1 MAFPQTPLPIQVDIS
16 LDGTTW
22 TDVTSDVR
30 AEEQIHI
37 TRGRS
42 NWGGSVDAGRCSFT
56 LDNNSGKYSPRNPS
70 GAYYG
75 QIGRNTPVRVS
86 VNTGSVA
93 LDLPGAAGDYV
104 STPDAAALDIT
115 GDIDIRVD
123 ATLANWV
130 LPDYPSSGQTTFDRT
145 ELIAKAATSG
155 QVSWALYTRVSTL
168 YFVWST
174 NGTALSSATATAD
187 LPLTTSG
194 RLAVRVTLDVNNG
207 AGGNTATF
215 YTAPTINGPWTQLG
229 STVTGSGTTSIF
241 ASTADLRIGSI
252 STESYDEAI
261 GLVHAAQVYNGIAG
275 TAVANPDFTAQ
286 ASGTTSFADSAGRTW
301 TVAGNAALTNR
312 KTRFVGEIASWTP
325 RWDTGGFDVVT
336 DIEAAGVLRRLGVGA
351 VPTKSPFY
359 REFTSPGRMSAGI
372 VAYWPMEDGAD
383 ATSFASPYAGH
394 PAMTITG
401 SVTPAAY
408 SDWVASDAIPTI
420 GTGSL
425 KVVVPTYT
433 VTESVVGFFV
443 KVPAAGV
450 VSTQRLIS
458 LTQVGTARTWSLYVN
473 TSGNLD
479 LRAYDS
485 IGTQVLATGFG
496 SDTINGLEKYIVT
509 ELAPSGSDTVYTVTV
524 VDIAASSPTTV
535 PNNITSVFTISGTL
549 STYTTS
555 TITQIRFGEDGAM
568 NSTVLGHLAVGNAA
582 TAFSASA
589 GVLVGWNAEEAPSR
603 IARIGAE
610 ENLHSYPTGP
620 GDEQCGPQPTG
631 TALDI
636 MRAAEAVDEGIL
648 AELRGLLGL
657 RYVTR
662 ASMYNQPAALTLS
675 YSGDDGLVAPLAPA
689 DDDQGVTND
698 VTVARTSGSSAR
710 ATQSTGALSTA
721 APPSGIGLYDTSY
734 TLNLL
739 DDSQPHFHAGWRLHI
754 GTWDETRYPTVSVNL
769 ANAPTSIETAAAVDV
784 GSRLTITD
792 LPSWLPPDDLSLRV
806 EGYTETLD
814 QFTWTLVYNC
824 SPHGPW
830 TVGVADDK
838 VLGRA
843 DTDGCE
849 LAADLTS
856 TATTAYLLTTS
867 GPVWTTDVTQ
877 LPFDLRVSG
886 EVMQVEPAGT
896 VLTTNPGFESNTS
909 GWTATSATLTQSG
922 TVARVGSYSGL
933 LTTTSGAN
941 PRVEDTLRAV
951 TAGSTYTAIGWL
963 YAPAALPVTAGVNVN
978 WFDSGQNYLSTSA
991 NTATLTPGVWTPFN
1005 AQFTAPVGAAYGSVL
1020 WSASGTPGAGYL
1032 LYADNIK
1039 LITGATGIT
1048 SWLRDTFTRSVSSGW
1063 GTPTIGSAWTT
1074 SGGSATNYSTSGT
1087 YGVHVLSTVDV
1098 ARRSSVTAVSADFD
1112 IYCDITASAAATG
1125 DSLFGAI
1132 CARMTDANNLYMAR
1146 LEFTT
1151 SNTVILTVRKIVAG
1165 VQTSLASAT
1174 LSLTYTP
1181 GTYVRVRFQ
1190 GSGTTLKA
1198 RGWLTT
1204 ATEPSAWDIST
1215 TDSSLTAAQSI
1226 GTRSIRVTGN
1236 TNAASVEI
1244 RYDNFDVISPQTAT
1258 VTRSVNGVVKAQTAG
1273 TAVSLAQPAYAAL

>member
-16 LDGTTW
+16 PDGTTW
-22 TDVTSDVR
+22 TDITSDVR
-30 AEEQIHI
+30 ADEQIRI

-42 NWGGSVDAGRCSFT
+42 NWGSTVDAGRCSFT

-70 GAYYG
+70 GVYYG

-104 STPDAAALDIT
+104 STPDTAALDIT

-123 ATLANWV
+123 ATLANWI

-145 ELIAKAATSG
+145 ELISKAASG

-174 NGTALSSATATAD
+174 NGSTLSAATATAD

-194 RLAVRVTLDVNNG
+194 RLAVRVTLDVDNG

-215 YTAPTINGPWTQLG
+215 YTSDSINGTWTQLG
-229 STVTGSGTTSIF
+229 SPVVGSGTTSIH
-241 ASTADLRIGSI
+241 SGTADLRIGSI

-275 TAVANPDFTAQ
+275 TAAANPDFTAQ
-286 ASGTTSFADSAGRTW
+286 SSGTTSFADAAGRTW
-301 TVAGNAALTNR
+301 TVAGNATITNR

-325 RWDTGGFDVVT
+325 RWETGGLDVVT

-359 REFTSPGRMSAGI
+359 REFTSSGRMAAGV
-372 VAYWPMEDGAD
+372 VAYWPMEDGTS
-383 ATSFASPYAGH
+383 ATGFASAYSGH

-408 SDWVASDAIPTI
+408 SSWVASSPIPTI

-425 KVVVPTYT
+425 KVTVPTYT
-433 VTESVVGFFV
+433 VSESVVGFFT

-450 VSTQRLIS
+450 VSTQRLVS

-496 SDTINGLEKYIVT
+496 ADTINGLEKYVVI
-509 ELAPSGSDTVYTVTV
+509 ELAPSGSDTAYTVTV

-549 STYTTS
+549 SSYTTS
-555 TITQIRFGEDGAM
+555 TVTQIRFGEDGAM
-568 NSTVLGHLAVGNAA
+568 NGTALGHLAVGNAA

-620 GDEQCGPQPTG
+620 GDEQCGPQPAG

-636 MRAAEAVDEGIL
+636 MRAAESVDQGIL
-648 AELRGLLGL
+648 AEQRAILGL

-662 ASMYNQPAALTLS
+662 SSMYNQAPALTLA

-710 ATQSTGALSTA
+710 ATLSTGALSTQS
-721 APPSGIGLYDTSY
+721 PPSGIGLYDTSY

-739 DDSQPHFHAGWRLHI
+739 DDAQPHFHAGWRMHV

-769 ANAPTSIETAAAVDV
+769 ANAPASIEDASAVDV
-784 GSRLTITD
+784 GSLLRITGP
-792 LPSWLPPDDLSLRV
+792 PSRLPPDDINLRV

-830 TVGVADDK
+830 TVAVVDDDE
-838 VLGRA
+838 LGRA
-843 DTDGCE
+843 DTDGSE
-849 LAADLTS
+849 LTADVTS
-856 TATTAYLLTTS
+856 TATSLSVAVTDGPLWITSAAYPAEF
-867 GPVWTTDVTQ
+867 PVDI
-877 LPFDLRVSG
+877 RVGG
-886 EVMQVEPAGT
+886 EVMQVSGIASWLLDAYGRSVSGGWGT
-896 VLTTNPGFESNTS
+896 ADSGQAWTASGGTASTDYAVGSGYGQHILTTTNATRRSLVAFTYPDIDIVVSLT
-909 GWTATSATLTQSG
+909 TSAT
-922 TVARVGSYSGL
+922 A
-933 LTTTSGAN
+933 
-941 PRVEDTLRAV
+941 
-951 TAGSTYTAIGWL
+951 
-963 YAPAALPVTAGVNVN
+963 
-978 WFDSGQNYLSTSA
+978 
-991 NTATLTPGVWTPFN
+991 
-1005 AQFTAPVGAAYGSVL
+1005 
-1020 WSASGTPGAGYL
+1020 
-1032 LYADNIK
+1032 
-1039 LITGATGIT
+1039 TGASIY
-1048 SWLRDTFTRSVSSGW
+1048 
-1063 GTPTIGSAWTT
+1063 
-1074 SGGSATNYSTSGT
+1074 GGPM
-1087 YGVHVLSTVDV
+1087 
-1098 ARRSSVTAVSADFD
+1098 AR
-1112 IYCDITASAAATG
+1112 Y
-1125 DSLFGAI
+1125 
-1132 CARMTDANNLYMAR
+1132 TDANNLYMAR
-1146 LEFTT
+1146 VEFTT
-1151 SNTVILTVRKIVAG
+1151 ANAINLDIRKRVAAAESSLGTYSSTITHVAG
-1165 VQTSLASAT
+1165 TF
-1174 LSLTYTP
+1174 
-1181 GTYVRVRFQ
+1181 VRVRMQ
-1190 GSGTTLKA
+1190 VSGSTILAKIWPASDAEPQHWHVSVTDTS
-1198 RGWLTT
+1198 LTT
-1204 ATEPSAWDIST
+1204 SVST
-1215 TDSSLTAAQSI
+1215 
-1226 GTRSIRVTGN
+1226 GCRSISASGN
-1236 TNAASVEI
+1236 TNVNPQV
-1244 RYDNFDVISPQTAT
+1244 RYDDIEVLNPQAFT
-1258 VTRSVNGVVKAQTAG
+1258 VTRSVNTVVKSQTAG

>member
-1 MAFPQTPLPIQVDIS
+1 MAFPDTALPIQVDIS

-22 TDVTSDVR
+22 TNVTSDVR
-30 AEEQIHI
+30 ANEQIRI

-42 NWGGSVDAGRCSFT
+42 NWGSAVDAGRCSFT

-123 ATLANWV
+123 ATLANWI

-145 ELIAKAATSG
+145 ELISKAASG

-174 NGTALSSATATAD
+174 NGSTLSAATATAD

-215 YTAPTINGPWTQLG
+215 YTSDSINGTWTQLG
-229 STVTGSGTTSIF
+229 SAVVGSGTTSIH
-241 ASTADLRIGSI
+241 SGTADLRIGSI

-286 ASGTTSFADSAGRTW
+286 TSGATSFADSAGRTW
-301 TVAGNAALTNR
+301 TVAGNATITNR

-325 RWDTGGFDVVT
+325 RWETGGFDVVT

-359 REFTSPGRMSAGI
+359 REFASSGRMAAGV
-372 VAYWPMEDGAD
+372 VAYWPMEDGAN
-383 ATSFASPYAGH
+383 ATSFASAYSGH

-408 SDWVASDAIPTI
+408 SSWVASSPIPTI

-425 KVVVPTYT
+425 KVTVPTYT

-443 KVPAAGV
+443 KVPSAGV
-450 VSTQRLIS
+450 VSTQRLVS
-458 LTQVGTARTWSLYVN
+458 FTQVGSARNWSLYVN

-496 SDTINGLEKYIVT
+496 ADTINGLEKYIVI
-509 ELAPSGSDTVYTVTV
+509 ELAPSGSDTAYTVTV

-535 PNNITSVFTISGTL
+535 PDNITSVFTISGTL
-549 STYTTS
+549 SSYTTS
-555 TITQIRFGEDGAM
+555 TITQVRFGEDGAM
-568 NSTVLGHLAVGNAA
+568 NSTALGHLAVGNAA

-620 GDEQCGPQPTG
+620 GDEQCGPQPSG

-636 MRAAEAVDEGIL
+636 MRAAESVDEGIL
-648 AELRGLLGL
+648 AEQRGILGL

-662 ASMYNQPAALTLS
+662 ASMYNQPATLTLS
-675 YSGDDGLVAPLAPA
+675 YSGEDGLVAPLAPA

-698 VTVARTSGSSAR
+698 VTVARTSGTSAR
-710 ATQSTGALSTA
+710 ATLSTGALSTQS
-721 APPSGIGLYDTSY
+721 PPAGIGLYDTSY

-739 DDSQPHFHAGWRLHI
+739 DDSQPHFHAGWRLHV
-754 GTWDETRYPTVSVNL
+754 GTWDETRYPTVTVNL
-769 ANAPTSIETAAAVDV
+769 ANAPASIENATAVDV
-784 GSRLTITD
+784 GSRIAITG
-792 LPSWLPPDDLSLRV
+792 LPAWLPPDDLSLRV
-806 EGYTETLD
+806 EGYSEVMD

-824 SPHGPW
+824 SPHAPW
-830 TVGVADDK
+830 TVGVADSAS
-838 VLGRA
+838 LGRA
-843 DTDGCE
+843 DTGGSE
-849 LAADLTS
+849 LTAAVNS
-856 TATTAYLLTTS
+856 SATTPVVLTTVD
-867 GPVWTTDVTQ
+867 PIWTTTGGQ
-877 LPFDLRVSG
+877 YPFDLRVGG
-886 EVMQVEPAGT
+886 EV
-896 VLTTNPGFESNTS
+896 
-909 GWTATSATLTQSG
+909 WTASACASWLTDALGRSVSNG
-922 TVARVGSYSGL
+922 WGS
-933 LTTTSGAN
+933 A
-941 PRVEDTLRAV
+941 
-951 TAGSTYTAIGWL
+951 
-963 YAPAALPVTAGVNVN
+963 
-978 WFDSGQNYLSTSA
+978 DSGQAWSTGGGVAGDYAVGSGYGTHTLST
-991 NTATLTPGVWTPFN
+991 TAASRRTFVN
-1005 AQFTAPVGAAYGSVL
+1005 FTVTDFDYYGSITT
-1020 WSASGTPGAGYL
+1020 SALA
-1032 LYADNIK
+1032 
-1039 LITGATGIT
+1039 TGA
-1048 SWLRDTFTRSVSSGW
+1048 
-1063 GTPTIGSAWTT
+1063 
-1074 SGGSATNYSTSGT
+1074 
-1087 YGVHVLSTVDV
+1087 
-1098 ARRSSVTAVSADFD
+1098 
-1112 IYCDITASAAATG
+1112 
-1125 DSLFGAI
+1125 SLFGSITGRYA
-1132 CARMTDANNLYMAR
+1132 DSDNLYLAQ

-1151 SNTVILTVRKIVAG
+1151 ANAVVLTIQKRVAA
-1165 VQTSLASAT
+1165 VQTSLGT
-1174 LSLTYTP
+1174 YTTSLTHVA
-1181 GTYVRVRFQ
+1181 GTFVRVRFKI
-1190 GSGTTLKA
+1190 SGTTLKA
-1198 RGWLTT
+1198 KAWLAS
-1204 ATEPSAWDIST
+1204 ATEPETWHVT
-1215 TDSSLTAAQSI
+1215 VTDSSLSASSFL
-1226 GTRSIRVTGN
+1226 GTRSLAAAGN
-1236 TNAASVEI
+1236 TNVNPAV
-1244 RYDNFDVISPQTAT
+1244 RYDNLEVVNPQKFT
-1258 VTRSVNGVVKAQTAG
+1258 VTRSVNGVVKSHAAG
-1273 TAVSLAQPAYAAL
+1273 AAVSLDQPAVAAL